1 MGQPAS
7 TTLELLAARLEPFYG
22 FRSLLAFKQKFRPRW
37 EPVYL
42 IFPGMTSL
50 PRISLAILRAYLPG
64 LGPGEVRAL
73 LAEALHAAPR
83 PGRARPAPAAAPEP
97 PQ

>member
-1 MGQPAS
+1 MRVDVGS
-7 TTLELLAARLEPFYG
+7 TGARVQERLEPFYG
-22 FRSLLAFKQKFRPRW
+22 FRALLAFKQKFRPRW

-42 IFPGMTSL
+42 LFPGVASL

-73 LAEALHAAPR
+73 LAEAVQHVPR
-83 PGRARPAPAAAPEP
+83 PGRTQGSAAAAPEQP
-97 PQ
+97 